1 MKIDQNIQ
9 FNSDNKLIHFLNIE
23 NLYQTMVNTQNFVE
37 MLQKTK
43 KYFKHLE

>member
-23 NLYQTMVNTQNFVE
+23 NLSAEHIYEIQY
-37 MLQKTK
+37 L
-43 KYFKHLE
+43 